1 MSKEQQIYKK
11 NFLHLSP
18 DLGACLHSVLFA
30 SALASTYTRFFSA
43 ERLLASWRWYQC
55 KWTRTGSKLSSILLV
70 FYKLMNINALLR
82 NEMDQELAYLMY

>member
-70 FYKLMNINALLR
+70 SKDLCLASERCEINNNIWLYCSVN
-82 NEMDQELAYLMY
+82 